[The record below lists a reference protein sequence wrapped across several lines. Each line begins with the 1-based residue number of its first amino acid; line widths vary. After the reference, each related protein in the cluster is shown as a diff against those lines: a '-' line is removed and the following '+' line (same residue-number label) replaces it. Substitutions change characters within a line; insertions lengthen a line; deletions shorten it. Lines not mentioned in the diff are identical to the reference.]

1 MYYDV
6 LWCIMMYDV
15 LYIYICA
22 ASSPIYHRSLC
33 VYTNPHLLTRNWLDE
48 HQGSDSLERRL
59 WRGGRGRPNK
69 QPTLH
74 QVGTIPWV
82 YGTIMYY
89 PHGYHCND
97 STERTRRWKC
107 RSAPFRPNLGCLSS
121 VRCIKKPRPSAT
133 LPCRGGVEVN
143 RWGDEGSNGELD
155 FTRVCTV
162 VDTIV
167 DAPPRNYGWES
178 VGILC

>member
-69 QPTLH
+69 QPHFTRSVPSHGYMVLSC
-74 QVGTIPWV
+74 TIPM
-82 YGTIMYY
+82 GIIAT
-89 PHGYHCND
+89 
-97 STERTRRWKC
+97 T
-107 RSAPFRPNLGCLSS
+107 
-121 VRCIKKPRPSAT
+121 PRKG
-133 LPCRGGVEVN
+133 RGGGNAEARLSGQTWDASLRCAASKN
-143 RWGDEGSNGELD
+143 RGLPRLCRAAAALRWTVGA
-155 FTRVCTV
+155 TRVPMV
-162 VDTIV
+162 
-167 DAPPRNYGWES
+167 N
-178 VGILC
+178 